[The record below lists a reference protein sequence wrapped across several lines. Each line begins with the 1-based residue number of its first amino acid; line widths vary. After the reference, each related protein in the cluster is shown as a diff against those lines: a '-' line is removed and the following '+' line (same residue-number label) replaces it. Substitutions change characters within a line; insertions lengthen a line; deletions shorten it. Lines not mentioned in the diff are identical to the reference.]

1 MNIIYEDR
9 EIEGERLE
17 LSDSKEGIY
26 FLGPNLTL
34 RRCTL
39 VIRVSARWLHVLPTR
54 FIDCNIEVKQ
64 ELKNH
69 QDWVR
74 ASLKGCRF
82 KGRLSGCDFGHW
94 PHFANGW
101 EHGAIEDCDFT
112 EARLDGCRFHGC
124 DPSTLRLPRWPC
136 FTLLDPIRRSREWD
150 LLEWPGDIGPV
161 IINNLAK
168 EPPSTIAVTYFAPA
182 LAKRSETT
190 PEAIKAVIEK
200 ADGIVY

>member
-1 MNIIYEDR
+1 MNIIYEGK

-17 LSDSKEGIY
+17 LTDNKEGNY
-26 FLGPNLTL
+26 YLGPELTL
-34 RRCTL
+34 RRCTVVL
-39 VIRVSARWLHVLPTR
+39 RVSAGWLHIRDTR

-94 PHFANGW
+94 PRFSEGW

-112 EARLDGCRFHGC
+112 EARLDACRFHGC

-136 FTLLDPIRRSREWD
+136 FTLLDPIRRSRELA

-161 IINNLAK
+161 LISLLPT
-168 EPPSTIAVTYFAPA
+168 EPPSTAALTFFAPT
-182 LAKRSETT
+182 LAKRRGTT
-190 PEAIKAVIEK
+190 PEAIRAVLEK
-200 ADGIVY
+200 VDGVVY